1 MKEKKTSCTCTK
13 IFEHVRIPTARLC
26 YIGPPMLRLR
36 NSNLLLIGL
45 VLLLGVQLTGLT
57 CLDEW
62 QGALHSAQAEIV
74 DNSPSPEGN
83 VLDHGCPCHFVFQS
97 VLLTVPEILSPHT
110 DDVSSSHTLYV
121 PTFVVSLF
129 HPPLSI

>member
-1 MKEKKTSCTCTK
+1 
-13 IFEHVRIPTARLC
+13 
-26 YIGPPMLRLR
+26 MLQLR
-36 NSNLLLIGL
+36 RSTLLLIGL
-45 VLLLGVQLTGLT
+45 VLLLGIQLTGLT

-62 QGALHSAQAEIV
+62 QGAIHSAQAEIV

-97 VLLTVPEILSPHT
+97 VLLAAPEILSPHT
-110 DDVSSSHTLYV
+110 DKASSSSTRYV

-129 HPPLSI
+129 HPPLSV